1 MWTKRENLLTK
12 LLCGKAVSLLCSVLI
27 VASLF
32 AFLSLLPNV
41 RATTVV
47 ISMTP
52 TQGTV
57 GTTVNLIGNITTVN
71 GNYSILWDGSV
82 LVSNVA
88 AVENRA
94 NVSFV
99 VPTSKLGNHTVL
111 LLDVAKKENAT
122 QTFNV
127 LTGYSLSVS
136 PKPVAPA
143 QSQEGDNF
151 TFSLGITG
159 GNNTALNVANF
170 TVVAP
175 NNASYTNLSNFTV
188 GNNGNGTLTLN
199 YPADFSASAN
209 TSLIGQYSVLFNST
223 LGTGGFYV
231 ELTNSSVYHR
241 NQVVGIKALYAPEE
255 NVTVSLT
262 GPNLNYS
269 ENLTA
274 DSTGVVRY
282 ANSTILSDAPANASS
297 TYMVNVTSISGKTIK
312 SPRDVQNFTVPGF
325 EVNITARNLAGE
337 PVPDVGVEVFE
348 NQTLIS
354 SMDTGSG
361 GLMTTLLEAGNFFS
375 NVTYGG
381 QEIGVLSP
389 MIVNETSTAF
399 DIYCNL
405 TDLKITV
412 TDEDN
417 KWIPGVGLYLYEEN
431 QTQAAMTINA
441 TDVNGTAIGHSIL
454 PILNNATIDYALN
467 ASLDG
472 IVFNTT
478 HLELPVAA
486 WFNISIVVPKM
497 NLQVN
502 VTNASLRPIQN
513 ATVNAINDDGGLFYN
528 GTTAANGT
536 VTLRCTLGKYLVQVY
551 KDGIELNET
560 TVNVNVTTVN
570 ALITCPLY
578 GLSVSV
584 RVSDFFGRPIPKLT
598 VILQRTGYNE
608 SMISDSNGLAPFS
621 NVVGGDLEVA
631 VYSGGQS
638 NQLAVESLYVGN
650 STTIGITLGNY
661 VELAG
666 MLVGAGQFVTF
677 VILVLCVVFILCLEV
692 YRRIRHR
699 PKKTES

>member
-1 MWTKRENLLTK
+1 MWTKRENRLTK
-12 LLCGKAVSLLCSVLI
+12 LLYGKAPSLVCSVVILASFF
-27 VASLF
+27 ASL
-32 AFLSLLPNV
+32 SLFPTV
-41 RATTVV
+41 RATTAV

-57 GTTVNLIGNITTVN
+57 GTTVNLVGNITTVN
-71 GNYSILWDGSV
+71 GNFSILWDGKA
-82 LVSNVA
+82 LLSNVT
-88 AVENRA
+88 AVRNNA
-94 NVSFV
+94 TVSFA
-99 VPTSKLGNHTVL
+99 VPSATLGNHVVM

-122 QTFNV
+122 QTFKV
-127 LTGYSLSVS
+127 LTAYSLSVS
-136 PKPVAPA
+136 PKLVAPA

-151 TFSLGITG
+151 TFSLGVTG
-159 GNNTALNVANF
+159 GNNSAVNVANF

-175 NNASYTNLSNFTV
+175 NNASCTNLSNVTV

-209 TSLIGQYSVLFNST
+209 TSLVGQYSVFFNST
-223 LGTGGFYV
+223 LENETFYV
-231 ELTNSSVYHR
+231 GLTNSSAYHR
-241 NQVVGIKALYAPEE
+241 NQAVDIKALYAPEE
-255 NVTVSLT
+255 NVTLSII

-274 DSTGVVRY
+274 DSMGIVRY
-282 ANSTILSDAPANASS
+282 ANSTILSVAPANASS
-297 TYMVNVTSISGKTIK
+297 TYTVNVTSISRLTIK
-312 SPRDVQNFTVPGF
+312 SPRDIQNFTVPGL

-348 NQTLIS
+348 NQTLVS
-354 SMDTGSG
+354 SVDTGSG
-361 GLMTTLLEAGNFFS
+361 GLATTLLETGSFFS

-381 QEIGVLSP
+381 QEIGLLSP
-389 MIVNETSTAF
+389 MVVNETSTAF

-405 TDLKITV
+405 TNLGITV
-412 TDEDN
+412 RDEDN
-417 KWIPGVGLYLYEEN
+417 RWIPGVGLYLYEEK
-431 QTQAAMTINA
+431 QTQAALTINA
-441 TDVNGTAIGHSIL
+441 TDVNGTAVGQSIL
-454 PILNNATIDYALN
+454 PIMNKAPIAYVLN

-497 NLQVN
+497 NLHVN
-502 VTNASLRPIQN
+502 VTNANLQPIQN
-513 ATVNAINDDGGLFYN
+513 ATVNAINEDGGLFYN
-528 GTTAANGT
+528 ATTAANGT
-536 VTLRCTLGKYLVQVY
+536 ATLRCTLGKYLVQVY
-551 KDGIELNET
+551 TDGVELNET
-560 TVNVNVTTVN
+560 TVNLNITTVN
-570 ALITCPLY
+570 ALITCSLY

-584 RVSDFFGRPIPKLT
+584 RVSDYFGQPIPKLT
-598 VILQRTGYNE
+598 VTLQRTGYNE
-608 SMISDSNGLAPFS
+608 STISGSNGLATFN

-638 NQLAVESLYVGN
+638 NQLAVESLYVGS

-666 MLVGAGQFVTF
+666 MLLGIGQFVTV

-692 YRRIRHR
+692 YRRTRLKQ
-699 PKKTES
+699 KKAES